1 MPISM
6 TPEEYFEAF
15 TLGNYND
22 FIGDSSSVMRAF
34 NSAVSAS
41 HLADCY
47 YNYYKKNQSSLVKK
61 YKNLAG
67 FINSISQ
74 KTNYYFQDIRSIANA
89 YKHLYTGTTK
99 EYARYST
106 ISSAGTIESVAFEDE
121 EINQVF
127 EEPIDKSTSV
137 FMVVYTRKTGEQ
149 IQFKQAIETVI
160 KFWET
165 TINISQLENE

>member
-1 MPISM
+1 M

-22 FIGDSSSVMRAF
+22 FIDDSSSVMRAF

-47 YNYYKKNQSSLVKK
+47 YSFYKKHQPSLVIK

-74 KTNYYFQDIRSIANA
+74 NTNNYFQDIRSIANA
-89 YKHLYTGTTK
+89 YKHLYTGTSK

-106 ISSAGTIESVAFEDE
+106 ISSAGTIESVTFDNE
-121 EINQVF
+121 EINQVS
-127 EEPIDKSTSV
+127 EEPIDKNASGS
-137 FMVVYTRKTGEQ
+137 MVVYTRKTGEQ
-149 IQFKQAIETVI
+149 IQFKQAIDTVV

-165 TINISQLENE
+165 TINKTKIGK